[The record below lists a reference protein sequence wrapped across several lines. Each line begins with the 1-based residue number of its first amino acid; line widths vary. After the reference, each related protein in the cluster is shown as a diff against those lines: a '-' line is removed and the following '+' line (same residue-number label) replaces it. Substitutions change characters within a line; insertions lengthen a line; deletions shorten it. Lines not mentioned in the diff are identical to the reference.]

1 MGDSS
6 SSSSCCQ
13 KYGVP
18 IYGAGWVPSQA
29 ISFNN
34 KPIADDDDEDN
45 KKPITESTQPRND
58 PYLVF
63 CGGGGE
69 GRSGIPNALLIS
81 QFNVAS
87 NSLSPNPVARLGTE
101 TDLPYRMAVHPGGDG
116 VICSFP
122 ESCRYFE
129 WNIPENT
136 EIPELALRS
145 SERVLDLLENVGQQ
159 LAVTFNPDGS
169 ALAVG
174 GEDGHLR
181 VFKWPSMEAILDQIE
196 ENSSVKDISFSSD
209 GKFLVSLCS
218 RGPGRVWDVSELK
231 VVASL
236 PKEKDE
242 VFGSCRFSQTKDN
255 RQILYVAAMQ
265 SKGGS
270 IVCWDSASWKR
281 IKSKQ
286 IVRDPISALSVSA
299 DGYFVSVGTIQGD
312 IYIMNSSLRV
322 HTIIK
327 KAHVGLLTVL
337 SFSPDSRYLASSSLD
352 SSVRVTVI
360 GKDKKQN
367 GSSIWVLLFIVLVAL
382 LAYILASKHAIS
394 STHVLIK

>member
-1 MGDSS
+1 MSDTASS
-6 SSSSCCQ
+6 STSSQ

-18 IYGAGWVPSQA
+18 IYGAGWVPSQ
-29 ISFNN
+29 IIQSF
-34 KPIADDDDEDN
+34 KPKEEED
-45 KKPITESTQPRND
+45 ESTQTRN
-58 PYLVF
+58 PYLVL

-69 GRSGIPNALLIS
+69 GRSGIPNALLLS
-81 QFNVAS
+81 EFDLTS
-87 NSLSPNPVARLGTE
+87 NSLSPDPVARVGTQ
-101 TDLPYRMAVHPGGDG
+101 TDLPYRMAVHPGPDG

-122 ESCRYFE
+122 QTCRCFQ
-129 WNIPENT
+129 WNT
-136 EIPELALRS
+136 ETHEFTLSSSDRALS
-145 SERVLDLLENVGQQ
+145 QLENVGQQ
-159 LAVTFNPDGS
+159 LAITFNFDGS
-169 ALAVG
+169 TLAAG

-181 VFKWPSMEAILDQIE
+181 VFKWPSMEVLLDQIE

-209 GKFLVSLCS
+209 GKFLVSLGS
-218 RGPGRVWDVSELK
+218 RGPGRVWDISELK

-242 VFGSCRFSQTKDN
+242 IFGSCRFSQTKDN
-255 RQILYVAAMQ
+255 REIIYITAMQ

-270 IVCWDSASWKR
+270 IICWDTTSWKR

-286 IVRDPISALSVSA
+286 IVRDPISALGVSP
-299 DGYFVSVGTIQGD
+299 DGNFVSVGTIQGD

-360 GKDKKQN
+360 EKEKKQK
-367 GSSIWVLLFIVLVAL
+367 GLSIWVLLLIVLVAL
-382 LAYILASKHAIS
+382 LAYMLASKKAIS
-394 STHVLIK
+394 SSHVGIE